1 MYKNYSLTEEQADFM
16 VSTATMCP
24 ALGDSA
30 VYKARSIH
38 VLFNGTI
45 EYNNELTCLQA
56 GVQFRIAQEKNK
68 TAYKVKIFPN
78 PTFDIIWFDGLA
90 EIEGAIN
97 LQITNMLGEQVLNSI
112 LLSTQKNINIQNL
125 AAGVYGIKLLGVNSR
140 ILFVDKFVKL

>member
-1 MYKNYSLTEEQADFM
+1 MYLLKSDVY
-16 VSTATMCP
+16 MCP
-24 ALGDSA
+24 SLGGDA

-38 VLFNGTI
+38 VLFKDTI
-45 EYNNELTCLQA
+45 EYDDELTCLQA

-78 PTFDIIWFDGLA
+78 PTFDVIWFDGLA

-112 LLSTQKNINIQNL
+112 LLPTPKNINIQNL
-125 AAGVYGIKLLGVNSR
+125 AAGVYGIKLFNSSGKAVM
-140 ILFVDKFVKL
+140 VDKFVKL

>member
-1 MYKNYSLTEEQADFM
+1 MYLLKSDVF
-16 VSTATMCP
+16 MCP
-24 ALGDSA
+24 ALGGDA

-38 VLFNGTI
+38 VLFNDTI
-45 EYNNELTCLQA
+45 EYDDELTCLQA

-78 PTFDIIWFDGLA
+78 PTFDVIWFDGLA

-112 LLSTQKNINIQNL
+112 LLPTQKNINIQNL
-125 AAGVYGIKLLGVNSR
+125 AAGVYGIKLFNSSGKAVM
-140 ILFVDKFVKL
+140 VDKFEKL

>member
-24 ALGDSA
+24 ALDGSA

-38 VLFNGTI
+38 VLFNDTI
-45 EYNNELTCLQA
+45 DYDDELTCLQA
-56 GVQFRIAQEKNK
+56 GVQFRIAQEKNR

-78 PTFDIIWFDGLA
+78 PTFDVIWFDGLA

-112 LLSTQKNINIQNL
+112 LLPTQKNINIQNL